1 MATHNCVRQTAAQML
16 GQNANVFRFFSKSA
30 PSRPSGNVALESVKN
45 AAVAETETFAGR
57 ANVAAGTGKLEG
69 SLLPPPHIPG
79 IRRAPREPASP
90 KMAGM
95 EGRMPVRLPPEG
107 SRFRQYVDPRAD
119 FYFPLTA
126 VLVTLGPLYM
136 FSKAFF

>member
-1 MATHNCVRQTAAQML
+1 M
-16 GQNANVFRFFSKSA
+16 
-30 PSRPSGNVALESVKN
+30 KN
-45 AAVAETETFAGR
+45 AAVSAAKGVVETAKTVPELFAGR
-57 ANVAAGTGKLEG
+57 PANVAAQSGKLEG

-79 IRRAPREPASP
+79 IRRAPREPATP

-95 EGRMPVRLPPEG
+95 EGRMPIRLPPEG
-107 SRFRQYVDPRAD
+107 SRFRKYIDPRAD

-126 VLVTLGPLYM
+126 VLVTIGPLYM